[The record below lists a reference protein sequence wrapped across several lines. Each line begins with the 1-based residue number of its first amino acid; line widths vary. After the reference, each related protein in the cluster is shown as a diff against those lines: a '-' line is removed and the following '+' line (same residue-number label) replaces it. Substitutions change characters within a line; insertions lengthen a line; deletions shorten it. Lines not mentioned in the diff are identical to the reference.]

1 MKICNYCIMDESAI
15 EIVFDENGICNF
27 CKDFKNLLS
36 KRIEINGNQ
45 NSLNKIIEKIKKDG
59 KNKDY
64 DCVIGVSGGVDST
77 FLACKVKEFGL
88 RPLAAHFDNGWDSEL
103 SVINIQNTV
112 QKLGIDLIT
121 NVVDWEEFK
130 DLQKSL
136 LKASTPDGEVPSDHA
151 VTGTLYWAANKYNI
165 KYIITGLNYSEEG
178 LLPKSWS
185 YGHIDWPYLKGLH
198 KKFGHLPIKTYP
210 YHTISRLFYYT
221 FIKRIK
227 RIGLLNYINFTREDA
242 TKLITNELGWK
253 QYGWKHHE
261 SIYTR
266 FWQAYVLPEKFG
278 IDKRR
283 AHLSNLIC
291 SGKIKREKALSE
303 LEKGKYQG
311 HQLNQDMKYVIK
323 KLEYSEAE
331 FQEILDLPIKSFRD
345 YKNNYNY
352 HQKIRGL
359 INYLRSKNI
368 LFK

>member
-1 MKICNYCIMDESAI
+1 MDESAI
-15 EIVFDENGICNF
+15 EIVFDEDGVCNF
-27 CKDFKNLLS
+27 CKDFKRLLS
-36 KRIEINGNQ
+36 KRVEKDDNEY
-45 NSLNKIIEKIKKDG
+45 SLNKIVEKIIKDG

-64 DCVIGVSGGVDST
+64 DCLIGVSGGVDST
-77 FLACKVKEFGL
+77 FLAYKVKELGL
-88 RPLAAHFDNGWDSEL
+88 RPLAVHFDNGWDSEL
-103 SVINIQNTV
+103 SVINIQNTL
-112 QKLGIDLIT
+112 QKLDIDLVT

-136 LKASTPDGEVPSDHA
+136 LRASTPDGEVPSDHA
-151 VTGTLYWAANKYNI
+151 VTGTLYRTANKFNI
-165 KYIITGLNYSEEG
+165 KYIITGLNYSDEG

-198 KKFGHLPIKTYP
+198 KKFGSLPIKTYP
-210 YHTISRLFYYT
+210 YYTITNLFYYT

-227 RIGLLNYINFTREDA
+227 RIGLLNYFNFTRDDA
-242 TKLITNELGWK
+242 TKLITNKLGWK

-266 FWQAYVLPEKFG
+266 FWQAYVLPNKFG

-291 SGKIKREKALSE
+291 SGKIRRDEALLE
-303 LEKGKYQG
+303 LKKGKYEG
-311 HQLNQDMKYVIK
+311 HKLEQDMKYVIK
-323 KLEYSEAE
+323 KLGYNEEK
-331 FQEILDLPIKSFRD
+331 FQKILDLPVKSFHD

-352 HQKIRGL
+352 HQKIRIL
-359 INYLRSKNI
+359 INYLRSKKI